1 MGESAYKHTS
11 EVFGF
16 ADREAAEK
24 WITSFPS
31 QSLFSVLSSFYVQT
45 QAKSCIKG
53 TERRFH
59 WRSWRGKPEQRKRKN
74 KTGKNFSASP
84 EESELCEW
92 CPPTDVGSPHI
103 KLFNIWGAVARFNL
117 VLRCYIFIDID
128 QTVILVRWFFFFFGE
143 QPAMLS
149 ECIWLRVKNG
159 HEDGVWECLHTSRH
173 IGDSVSES
181 LALSCIVGGRVG
193 VIHHGD
199 TISPLPAWLCLHCWS
214 VRFRIARGVLF

>member
-1 MGESAYKHTS
+1 MGESAYTHTS

-31 QSLFSVLSSFYVQT
+31 QSLFRVLSSFYVQT

-59 WRSWRGKPEQRKRKN
+59 WRSWREKPEQGKIKN

-128 QTVILVRWFFFFFGE
+128 QTVILVRWFFFFFLENSQLCYQNAYGYVLK
-143 QPAMLS
+143 MVMRM
-149 ECIWLRVKNG
+149 ECGSASIQ
-159 HEDGVWECLHTSRH
+159 
-173 IGDSVSES
+173 
-181 LALSCIVGGRVG
+181 VG
-193 VIHHGD
+193 I
-199 TISPLPAWLCLHCWS
+199 
-214 VRFRIARGVLF
+214 